1 MKEQFSRSRMLLG
14 EEAMNRLKSSRV
26 AVFGVGGVGGF
37 VVEALAR
44 SGVGTIDIIDN
55 DTVVLSNLNRQIIA
69 TMDTVGRDKVEVMKE
84 RIQSINPAAV
94 VNAYKCFFLPETAG
108 QFDFTAYDYVVDAI
122 DTVTGKI
129 QLVVQAKEAGVP
141 VISAMGAGNKLDPT
155 RFEVADIYST
165 SIDPLARVMRR
176 ELKKRGIESLKVVYS
191 KEKPIQPM
199 AEETAYPDS
208 DQTDH
213 GIGGLRSCEGC
224 EEGKTVGTI
233 GKSGLGEDDSA
244 KSPQGTEGVTGPGN
258 RKPRRATPGSLAF
271 VPSVAGLI
279 IAGEVIKDLSGFGA

>member
-14 EEAMNRLKSSRV
+14 EEAMDRLAASRV

-37 VVEALAR
+37 AVEALAR

-69 TMDTVGRDKVEVMKE
+69 TMDAVGRDKVDVMKE
-84 RIQSINPAAV
+84 RILSINPDV
-94 VNAYKCFFLPETAG
+94 TVNAYKCFYLPETAD

-129 QLVVQAKEAGVP
+129 QLVVQAKEAGIP

-176 ELKKRGIESLKVVYS
+176 ELKKRGIQSLKVVYS
-191 KEKPIQPM
+191 KEKPLRPM
-199 AEETAYPDS
+199 AEETADPGSKQMDQGEESLSDS
-208 DQTDH
+208 
-213 GIGGLRSCEGC
+213 G
-224 EEGKTVGTI
+224 
-233 GKSGLGEDDSA
+233 DS
-244 KSPQGTEGVTGPGN
+244 
-258 RKPRRATPGSLAF
+258 RPRRATPGSLAF